1 MAYYAV
7 HAITLG
13 AGKKREKIQ
22 PGGCLDGKG
31 IKSED
36 LEALVESGAVEVFEV
51 TPPAKKAGG
60 PDLTQVE
67 TEPKGAK

>member
-13 AGKKREKIQ
+13 AGKKRETIQ

-31 IKSED
+31 VKSED
-36 LEALVESGAVEVFEV
+36 LEALVESGAAEEFEV
-51 TPPAKKAGG
+51 TPPVKKAPK
-60 PDLTQVE
+60 PDLKEVDKDA
-67 TEPKGAK
+67 PAA